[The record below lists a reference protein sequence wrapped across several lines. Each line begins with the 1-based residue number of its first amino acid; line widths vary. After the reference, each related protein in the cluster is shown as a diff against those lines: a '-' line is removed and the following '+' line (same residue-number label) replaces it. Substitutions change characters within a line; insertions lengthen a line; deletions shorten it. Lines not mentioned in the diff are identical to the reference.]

1 MDQVDRRDFL
11 KGSVCAVA
19 AATATMTAVAENSK
33 TEIDNRSKR
42 ISTGKLIVSAPL
54 LMNAAETSVGVTFK
68 IFDRWFSENFYFVKI
83 PCQTALYLREVQFYL
98 D

>member
-19 AATATMTAVAENSK
+19 AATATVTAVAENSK

-42 ISTGKLIVSAPL
+42 ISTGKLIVSPPILTTRLASRSRSQRTRADGSNIRLHP
-54 LMNAAETSVGVTFK
+54 T
-68 IFDRWFSENFYFVKI
+68 
-83 PCQTALYLREVQFYL
+83 
-98 D
+98 